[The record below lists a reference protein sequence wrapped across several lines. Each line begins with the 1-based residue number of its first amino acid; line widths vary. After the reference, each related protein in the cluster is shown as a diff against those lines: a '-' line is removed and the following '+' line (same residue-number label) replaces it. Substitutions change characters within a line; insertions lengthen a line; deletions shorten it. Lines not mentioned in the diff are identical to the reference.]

1 MIRIQILNS
10 SISRKPDDGIKDF
23 PNLSFQARKGFE
35 FEQKLEVVQ
44 VSVWF
49 RTYLLYSWIVV
60 LQISSFRRST
70 SSLSW
75 LFTTMNHWVRRSKQ
89 EAIGPNFSL
98 FGVAPKHCL
107 VFTPTKALL
116 LNSQLPSMS
125 LKLITLSR
133 CRCRN
138 ATKLSRARIGFLVSC
153 LETLLWYNDVKSSVV
168 EPPFSWVLWKSR
180 SRLRPS

>member
-1 MIRIQILNS
+1 
-10 SISRKPDDGIKDF
+10 
-23 PNLSFQARKGFE
+23 
-35 FEQKLEVVQ
+35 
-44 VSVWF
+44 
-49 RTYLLYSWIVV
+49 
-60 LQISSFRRST
+60 
-70 SSLSW
+70 
-75 LFTTMNHWVRRSKQ
+75 MNHWVRRSKQ

-153 LETLLWYNDVKSSVV
+153 LETLLWYNVVKSSICGATIFVGALEV
-168 EPPFSWVLWKSR
+168 PEPTPAQLGLLRFQTHKYVILNPEKVRCIYKPFLYLKKAFVSIFVLYIDYRVISYQM
-180 SRLRPS
+180 